1 MDATLMEM
9 VGTVA
14 IPATTE
20 PFVASEHCVL
30 GGDPKKITWLSD
42 LFREWFWGKIEP
54 PMAKTELRYAKLTKN
69 SVDGPIMDE
78 LGGVKE
84 TTLAEI
90 YALMKRQPN
99 GEQGVLLTNGWANI
113 FYVPDANGTLRAVL
127 VYCNS
132 VGWGLL
138 AHSVGSLFRWHGEY
152 RVFSRNSSA
161 S

>member
-113 FYVPDANGTLRAVL
+113 FYIRDQKSVLRT
-127 VYCNS
+127 VYVSGHGDGWS
-132 VGWGLL
+132 VGADFFGFLYGWRIG
-138 AHSVGSLFRWHGEY
+138 RQ
-152 RVFSRNSSA
+152 VFSRLA
-161 S
+161 